1 MADKTQLGWMALRE
15 RLDYGARANKY
26 LVNITLPG
34 GSGSGEISQAGSN
47 RIDFKNIV

>member
-34 GSGSGEISQAGSN
+34 
-47 RIDFKNIV
+47 